1 MDDKVTLKLNVKRS
15 TTVQSSDGTYYKLNS
30 GKNVLRLTNDAYIAL
45 SKTLGLSSMLE
56 SSAKQLIESPTECDN
71 MQDVCTEDSCNFTY
85 NDACNDECC
94 SFTCTD
100 GCCSFTPN
108 KIKPES
114 TDVIS
119 ILEQVAKES
128 KESRSNNTKTP
139 SEIIEDNLSSLSY
152 AKLKAMY
159 KEVTGKSC
167 KLKRDE
173 LLKFLQ
179 EHKKC

>member
-45 SKTLGLSSMLE
+45 SKTLGLSSMRE
-56 SSAKQLIESPTECDN
+56 SSIKPLVESTTECNN
-71 MQDVCTEDSCNFTY
+71 MHDACTEDSCNFT
-85 NDACNDECC
+85 CNDECC

-128 KESRSNNTKTP
+128 KESHSNNTKTP
-139 SEIIEDNLSSLSY
+139 SEIAEDNLSSLSY

-179 EHKKC
+179 EHKNAE